1 MIVLSFFIT
10 MCLKSYPE
18 RDLQQVMKKKILTFE
33 ALYRL
38 YEKTILMET
47 CRKLKQR
54 ELIEESIQ
62 ETLIKI
68 HKKFREIS
76 EMEAGAQELYIRK
89 IARGTATDLFR
100 GEVSGR
106 NHIVYMEDFLDA
118 DGEISEDNFI
128 MADVILESDL
138 KEQLELLTEEE
149 RQIIHMV
156 YYEEYSYREISAIL
170 HVAEANARQ
179 KLHRAKKH
187 LKAILERENR

>member
-18 RDLQQVMKKKILTFE
+18 RDLQQVMKKKKLTFE
-33 ALYRL
+33 TLYKL

-89 IARGTATDLFR
+89 IARGTATDVFR
-100 GEVSGR
+100 REVAGR
-106 NHIVYMEDFLDA
+106 NHIVYMEDFMDA
-118 DGEISEDNFI
+118 DGEIAEEGFI
-128 MADVILESDL
+128 MADVILDSDL
-138 KEQLELLTEEE
+138 KEQLEQLTEEE

-156 YYEEYSYREISAIL
+156 YYEGYSYREISAIL

-187 LKAILERENR
+187 LKAILEREK